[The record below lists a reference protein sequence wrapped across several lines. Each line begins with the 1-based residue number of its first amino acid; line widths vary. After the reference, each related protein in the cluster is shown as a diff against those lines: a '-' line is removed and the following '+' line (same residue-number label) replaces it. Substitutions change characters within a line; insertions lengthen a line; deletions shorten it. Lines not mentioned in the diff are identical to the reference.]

1 MNLILP
7 GDTPMKRILVCL
19 TLFAVA
25 ASAISVGVAG
35 APADVSKA
43 VGAKELAAAAK
54 TKAEDLG
61 KAITNVASFERAIE
75 AKAIA
80 RDAGVIACLA
90 QALAEHKDGEAS
102 GINAT
107 GLRDAA
113 LVLSKMKKLE
123 DAKAALTSVNE
134 ALAGKGANGEKDHLW
149 NKLVNMHRMMEE
161 MELQGGKLRRV
172 LKRPRRLEKYS
183 ENAAVLV
190 VLGLAMEA
198 DTHEVKDKAKL
209 PQWTTWS
216 KEYHQAMSGLNT
228 AIKAG
233 DGDKAKSIFDAA
245 NETCDACHEVFRD
258 K

>member
-1 MNLILP
+1 
-7 GDTPMKRILVCL
+7 MKRVLVCL

-25 ASAISVGVAG
+25 ASAVSIGVAG

-61 KAITNVASFERAIE
+61 KAVANEAAYSRAMENKIV
-75 AKAIA
+75 AK
-80 RDAGVIACLA
+80 DAGVIACLA
-90 QALAEHKDGEAS
+90 QALVEHKDGEAS

-113 LVLSKMKKLE
+113 IVLSKTKKIA
-123 DAKAALTSVNE
+123 DATAALKNVNE
-134 ALAGKGANGEKDHLW
+134 ALSGKGEKGEKDHPW

-161 MELQGGKLRRV
+161 FEFQGGKLRRV
-172 LKRPRRLEKYS
+172 LKRPRRLENYS

-233 DGDKAKSIFDAA
+233 NGAKAKSIFDKAYDDC
-245 NETCDACHEVFRD
+245 ETCHEVFRD
-258 K
+258 

>member
-1 MNLILP
+1 
-7 GDTPMKRILVCL
+7 MKRVLLCL

-25 ASAISVGVAG
+25 ASAATISVAG

-43 VGAKELAAAAK
+43 VGAEELATAAR

-61 KAITNVASFERAIE
+61 KVVASEAAYSRAMENKII
-75 AKAIA
+75 AK
-80 RDAGVIACLA
+80 DGGVIACLA
-90 QALAEHKDGEAS
+90 QALVEHKDGDAS

-107 GLRDAA
+107 GLREAAILLSRTKKLVDTTAA
-113 LVLSKMKKLE
+113 LK
-123 DAKAALTSVNE
+123 DVNE
-134 ALAGKGANGEKDHLW
+134 ALAGKGAKGEKDHPW

-161 MELQGGKLRRV
+161 FEYQGVKLRRV
-172 LKRPRRLEKYS
+172 LKRPRRLENYS

-209 PQWTTWS
+209 PQWTKWS
-216 KEYHQAMSGLNT
+216 KEYHQAMSGLNM

-233 DGDKAKSIFDAA
+233 DGAKARSIFDTA
-245 NETCDACHEVFRD
+245 NESCETCHEVFRD
-258 K
+258 

>member
-1 MNLILP
+1 
-7 GDTPMKRILVCL
+7 MKRVLVCL

-25 ASAISVGVAG
+25 ASAVSVSMAA
-35 APADVSKA
+35 APTDVSEA
-43 VGAKELAAAAK
+43 VGAKELAAAAT

-61 KAITNVASFERAIE
+61 KAFATEATFGRAME
-75 AKAIA
+75 SKSIA
-80 RDAGVIACLA
+80 RDGGVIACLA
-90 QALAEHKDGEAS
+90 QALVEHKDGEET

-113 LVLSKMKKLE
+113 LVLSKTKTLA
-123 DAKAALTSVNE
+123 DAKAALTNVTE
-134 ALAGKGANGEKDHLW
+134 ALTGKGEKGEKDHPW

-161 MELQGGKLRRV
+161 YELQGGTFRRV
-172 LKRPRRLEKYS
+172 LKRPRRLENYS

-198 DTHEVKDKAKL
+198 DTHEVKDPAKL
-209 PQWTTWS
+209 PQGTTWS

-233 DGDKAKSIFDAA
+233 DGAKAKSIFDAA
-245 NETCDACHEVFRD
+245 SESCETCHKVFRNE
-258 K
+258 

>member
-1 MNLILP
+1 
-7 GDTPMKRILVCL
+7 MKRVLVCL

-25 ASAISVGVAG
+25 AAAVSVSIAA

-54 TKAEDLG
+54 SKAEDLG
-61 KAITNVASFERAIE
+61 KAVADDASFGRAME
-75 AKAIA
+75 SKAVA
-80 RDAGVIACLA
+80 RDGGVIACLA
-90 QALAEHKDGEAS
+90 QALAEHKDGEAT

-113 LVLSKMKKLE
+113 LVLSKTKKLA
-123 DAKAALTSVNE
+123 DATAALKTVNE
-134 ALAGKGANGEKDHLW
+134 ALAGKGAKGDKDHPW

-161 MELQGGKLRRV
+161 FELQGGKLRRV
-172 LKRPRRLEKYS
+172 LKRPRRLENYS

-209 PQWTTWS
+209 PQWISWS

-233 DGDKAKSIFDAA
+233 DGAKAKSIFEAA
-245 NETCDACHEVFRD
+245 NESCETCHEVFRD
-258 K
+258 

>member
-1 MNLILP
+1 
-7 GDTPMKRILVCL
+7 MKRVPVCL

-25 ASAISVGVAG
+25 ASAVSIGLAG
-35 APADVSKA
+35 APANVSEA

-61 KAITNVASFERAIE
+61 KALADETSHGRAMENKII
-75 AKAIA
+75 AK
-80 RDAGVIACLA
+80 DGGVIACLA
-90 QALAEHKDGEAS
+90 QALVEHKDGGAS

-113 LVLSKMKKLE
+113 IVLSKTKKLE
-123 DAKAALTSVNE
+123 DAKAALGKVNE
-134 ALAGKGANGEKDHLW
+134 ALAGKGEKGEKDHPW

-161 MELQGGKLRRV
+161 FEFQGGKLRRV
-172 LKRPRRLEKYS
+172 LKRPRRLENYS

-198 DTHEVKDKAKL
+198 DTHEVKNEAML
-209 PQWTTWS
+209 PQWKTWS

-233 DGDKAKSIFDAA
+233 DGAKAKSIFDAS
-245 NETCDACHEVFRD
+245 NKTCDACHEVFRD

>member
-1 MNLILP
+1 
-7 GDTPMKRILVCL
+7 MKRVLVCL
-19 TLFAVA
+19 TLFAVSVSVVSVSIA
-25 ASAISVGVAG
+25 A

-61 KAITNVASFERAIE
+61 KALTNVASFERAME
-75 AKAIA
+75 SKAIA
-80 RDAGVIACLA
+80 RDGGVIACLA

-113 LVLSKMKKLE
+113 LVLSKTKKLA
-123 DAKAALTSVNE
+123 DATAALKNVNE
-134 ALAGKGANGEKDHLW
+134 ALAGKGAKGEKDHPW

-161 MELQGGKLRRV
+161 LELQGGKLRRV
-172 LKRPRRLEKYS
+172 LKRPRRLETYS
-183 ENAAVLV
+183 ENAAVMV

-198 DTHEVKDKAKL
+198 DTHEVKDPAKL

-245 NETCDACHEVFRD
+245 GESCDACHKVFRNE
-258 K
+258 

>member
-1 MNLILP
+1 MKRFMIGLILS
-7 GDTPMKRILVCL
+7 
-19 TLFAVA
+19 AVA
-25 ASAISVGVAG
+25 TTAVNSGTVCSAA
-35 APADVSKA
+35 APTDVSKA

-61 KAITNVASFERAIE
+61 KALADEASFGRAME

-80 RDAGVIACLA
+80 RDGGVIACLA
-90 QALAEHKDGEAS
+90 QALVEHKEGGAT
-102 GINAT
+102 GINAA

-113 LVLSKMKKLE
+113 LVLSKTKKLA
-123 DAKAALTSVNE
+123 DASAALKDVND
-134 ALAGKGANGEKDHLW
+134 ALEGKGAQGEKDHPW

-161 MELQGGKLRRV
+161 FELQGGKLRRV
-172 LKRPRRLEKYS
+172 LRRPRRLENYS

-198 DTHEVKDKAKL
+198 DTHEVKDPAKL

-233 DGDKAKSIFDAA
+233 NGGKAKTIFEASS
-245 NETCDACHEVFRD
+245 ETCDACHEVFRD
-258 K
+258 

>member
-1 MNLILP
+1 
-7 GDTPMKRILVCL
+7 MKRVLICL
-19 TLFAVA
+19 TLFAAA
-25 ASAISVGVAG
+25 ASAVSISVAG

-43 VGAKELAAAAK
+43 VGAEELATAAR

-61 KAITNVASFERAIE
+61 KAVASEAAYGRAMENKII
-75 AKAIA
+75 AK
-80 RDAGVIACLA
+80 DGGVIACLA
-90 QALAEHKDGEAS
+90 QALVEHKDGDAS

-113 LVLSKMKKLE
+113 ILLSRTKKLA
-123 DAKAALTSVNE
+123 DATAALKNVNE
-134 ALAGKGANGEKDHLW
+134 ALAGKGEKGEKDHPW

-161 MELQGGKLRRV
+161 FEYQGGKLRRV
-172 LKRPRRLEKYS
+172 LKRPRRLENYA

-198 DTHEVKDKAKL
+198 DTHEVKDKTRL
-209 PQWTTWS
+209 PQWTKWS

-233 DGDKAKSIFDAA
+233 DGAKARSIFDAA
-245 NETCDACHEVFRD
+245 NESCETCHEVFRD
-258 K
+258 

>member
-1 MNLILP
+1 
-7 GDTPMKRILVCL
+7 MKRILVCL
-19 TLFAVA
+19 TLFSIT
-25 ASAISVGVAG
+25 ASAVSVSLAA
-35 APADVSKA
+35 APTDVSEA

-61 KAITNVASFERAIE
+61 KALTNVASFERAME

-113 LVLSKMKKLE
+113 IVLSKTKTLD
-123 DAKAALTSVNE
+123 DAKVALANVNE
-134 ALAGKGANGEKDHLW
+134 TLAGKGAKGEKDHPW

-161 MELQGGKLRRV
+161 MELQGGTLRRV
-172 LKRPRRLEKYS
+172 LKRPRRLENYS

-198 DTHEVKDKAKL
+198 DTHEVKDPAKL

-245 NETCDACHEVFRD
+245 GMSCDACHEVFRD
-258 K
+258 

>member
-1 MNLILP
+1 
-7 GDTPMKRILVCL
+7 MKRVLVCL

-25 ASAISVGVAG
+25 ASTVSISVAG

-43 VGAKELAAAAK
+43 VGAEELATAAR

-61 KAITNVASFERAIE
+61 KAVASEAAYGRAMENKII
-75 AKAIA
+75 AK
-80 RDAGVIACLA
+80 DGGVIACLA
-90 QALAEHKDGEAS
+90 QALVEHKDGDAS

-113 LVLSKMKKLE
+113 ILLSRTKKLA
-123 DAKAALTSVNE
+123 DATAALKSVNE
-134 ALAGKGANGEKDHLW
+134 ALAGKGEKGEKDHPW

-161 MELQGGKLRRV
+161 FEYQGGKLRRV
-172 LKRPRRLEKYS
+172 LKRPRRLENYA

-198 DTHEVKDKAKL
+198 DTHEVKDKARL
-209 PQWTTWS
+209 PQWTKWS

-233 DGDKAKSIFDAA
+233 DGAKARSIFDAA
-245 NETCDACHEVFRD
+245 SESCETCHEVFRD
-258 K
+258 

>member
-1 MNLILP
+1 
-7 GDTPMKRILVCL
+7 MKRMLFCL
-19 TLFAVA
+19 TLFAA
-25 ASAISVGVAG
+25 AACAVSVGVAG

-43 VGAKELAAAAK
+43 VGAEELAAAAK

-61 KAITNVASFERAIE
+61 KALTNVASFERATE

-90 QALAEHKDGEAS
+90 QALVEHKDGEAS

-113 LVLSKMKKLE
+113 IVLSKTKKLD
-123 DAKAALTSVNE
+123 DAKAALTNVTE
-134 ALAGKGANGEKDHLW
+134 ALAGKGAKGEKDHPW

-161 MELQGGKLRRV
+161 LELQGVKLRRV
-172 LKRPRRLEKYS
+172 LKKPRRLETYS

-198 DTHEVKDKAKL
+198 DTHEVKDPAKL

-233 DGDKAKSIFDAA
+233 DGDKAKSIFDASGKSC
-245 NETCDACHEVFRD
+245 EACHEVFRN
-258 K
+258 

>member
-1 MNLILP
+1 
-7 GDTPMKRILVCL
+7 MKRVLVCL
-19 TLFAVA
+19 TLFAAA
-25 ASAISVGVAG
+25 ASAVSISVAG

-43 VGAKELAAAAK
+43 VGAEELATAAR

-61 KAITNVASFERAIE
+61 KAVASEAAYGRAMENKII
-75 AKAIA
+75 AK
-80 RDAGVIACLA
+80 DGGVIACLA
-90 QALAEHKDGEAS
+90 QALVEHKDGDAS

-113 LVLSKMKKLE
+113 ILLSRTKKLA
-123 DAKAALTSVNE
+123 DATAALKNVNE
-134 ALAGKGANGEKDHLW
+134 ALAGKGEKGEKDHPW

-161 MELQGGKLRRV
+161 FEYQGGKLRRV
-172 LKRPRRLEKYS
+172 LKRPRRLESYA

-198 DTHEVKDKAKL
+198 DTHEVKDKTRL
-209 PQWTTWS
+209 PQWTKWS

-233 DGDKAKSIFDAA
+233 DGAKARSIFDAA
-245 NETCDACHEVFRD
+245 NESCETCHEVFRD
-258 K
+258 

>member
-1 MNLILP
+1 
-7 GDTPMKRILVCL
+7 MKRVLVCL
-19 TLFAVA
+19 KLFAVA
-25 ASAISVGVAG
+25 ASTVSISVAG

-43 VGAKELAAAAK
+43 VGAEELATAAR

-61 KAITNVASFERAIE
+61 KAVASEAAYGRAMENKII
-75 AKAIA
+75 AK
-80 RDAGVIACLA
+80 DGGVIACLA
-90 QALAEHKDGEAS
+90 QALVEHKDGDAS

-113 LVLSKMKKLE
+113 ILLGRTKKL
-123 DAKAALTSVNE
+123 AAATAALKKVNE
-134 ALAGKGANGEKDHLW
+134 ALAGKGEKGEKEHPW

-161 MELQGGKLRRV
+161 FEYQGGKLRRV
-172 LKRPRRLEKYS
+172 LKRPRRLENYA

-198 DTHEVKDKAKL
+198 DTHEVKDKARL
-209 PQWTTWS
+209 PQWTKWS

-233 DGDKAKSIFDAA
+233 DGAKARSIFDAA
-245 NETCDACHEVFRD
+245 NESCETCHKVFRD
-258 K
+258 

>member
-1 MNLILP
+1 
-7 GDTPMKRILVCL
+7 MKRVLVCL

-25 ASAISVGVAG
+25 ASVVSVSIAA
-35 APADVSKA
+35 APVDVSEA
-43 VGAKELAAAAK
+43 VGAKELADAAK

-61 KAITNVASFERAIE
+61 KAVADDASFGRAME
-75 AKAIA
+75 AKTIA
-80 RDAGVIACLA
+80 KDGGVIACLA
-90 QALAEHKDGEAS
+90 QALVEHKEGEAT

-113 LVLSKMKKLE
+113 IVLSKTKKLA
-123 DAKAALTSVNE
+123 DATAALETVNE
-134 ALAGKGANGEKDHLW
+134 ALAGKGAKGEKDHPW

-161 MELQGGKLRRV
+161 FEFQGGKLRRV
-172 LKRPRRLEKYS
+172 LKRPRRLETYS
-183 ENAAVLV
+183 ENAAILV

-216 KEYHQAMSGLNT
+216 KEYHQAMSGLNV

-233 DGDKAKSIFDAA
+233 DGDKAKSIFEAA
-245 NETCDACHEVFRD
+245 EKKCETCHEVFRD
-258 K
+258 

>member
-1 MNLILP
+1 
-7 GDTPMKRILVCL
+7 MKRVLVCL
-19 TLFAVA
+19 TLFAAA
-25 ASAISVGVAG
+25 ASAVSISVAG

-43 VGAKELAAAAK
+43 VGAEELATAAR

-61 KAITNVASFERAIE
+61 KAVASEAAYGRAMENKII
-75 AKAIA
+75 AK
-80 RDAGVIACLA
+80 DGGVIACLA
-90 QALAEHKDGEAS
+90 QALVEHKDGDAS

-113 LVLSKMKKLE
+113 ILLSRTKKLA
-123 DAKAALTSVNE
+123 DATAALKNVNE
-134 ALAGKGANGEKDHLW
+134 ALAGKGEKGEKDHPW

-161 MELQGGKLRRV
+161 FEYQGGKLRRV
-172 LKRPRRLEKYS
+172 LKRPRRLENYA

-198 DTHEVKDKAKL
+198 DTHEVKDKTRL
-209 PQWTTWS
+209 PQWTKWS

-233 DGDKAKSIFDAA
+233 DGAKARSIFDAA
-245 NETCDACHEVFRD
+245 NESCETCHEVFRD
-258 K
+258 